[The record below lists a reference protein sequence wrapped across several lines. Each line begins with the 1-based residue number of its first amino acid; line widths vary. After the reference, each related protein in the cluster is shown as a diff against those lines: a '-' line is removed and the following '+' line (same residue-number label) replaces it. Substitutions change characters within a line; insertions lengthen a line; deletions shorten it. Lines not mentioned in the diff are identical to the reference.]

1 MTPRSYRLVL
11 SSPASNMS
19 LWLIHATLLMAIL
32 FALSTYAD
40 AGPIRTGETLPPI
53 DITSGGKI
61 ILEDSD
67 YLTAPWAGPVSI
79 PMVQVY
85 QYVPGTRK
93 GGSLYDPLTERMQRE
108 LDPTRFRIT
117 AIVNLDASSV
127 FIKPFVRAE
136 VVAKQRVFQLA
147 TMVLDEEGVGVE
159 AWQLDLES
167 TFIVTDEQNTVVAAI
182 FGPPSPEDL
191 DRIFAALADRLLP

>member
-1 MTPRSYRLVL
+1 MTPARYRHACSTSTSHL
-11 SSPASNMS
+11 SR
-19 LWLIHATLLMAIL
+19 WLIRVTLLMPIL
-32 FALSTYAD
+32 LGLSPYTYAES
-40 AGPIRTGETLPPI
+40 IRNGETLPPI
-53 DITSGGKI
+53 EITAGGKI
-61 ILEDSD
+61 ILDDSD
-67 YLTAPWAGPVSI
+67 YQTAPWAGPVSI

-93 GGSLYDPLTERMQRE
+93 GGSLYDALTERMQRE

-159 AWQLDLES
+159 AWQLDQES
-167 TFIVTDEQNTVVAAI
+167 TFIVTDEQNTVLAAI

>member
-67 YLTAPWAGPVSI
+67 YHTAPWAGPVPI

-108 LDPTRFRIT
+108 LDPTRFKIT

-159 AWQLDLES
+159 AWQLDRES
-167 TFIVTDEQNTVVAAI
+167 TFIVTDEQSTVLAAI
-182 FGPPSPEDL
+182 FGPPSQEDL

>member
-1 MTPRSYRLVL
+1 MTPSSYRLVI

-32 FALSTYAD
+32 FALSTYAK
-40 AGPIRTGETLPPI
+40 AGPIRTGETLPPME
-53 DITSGGKI
+53 ITVGGKI

-93 GGSLYDPLTERMQRE
+93 GGSLYDPLTERLCSRGAVSRRGQQKYDQDLPAKAVRKW
-108 LDPTRFRIT
+108 LLTRC
-117 AIVNLDASSV
+117 SV
-127 FIKPFVRAE
+127 R
-136 VVAKQRVFQLA
+136 R
-147 TMVLDEEGVGVE
+147 
-159 AWQLDLES
+159 
-167 TFIVTDEQNTVVAAI
+167 
-182 FGPPSPEDL
+182 
-191 DRIFAALADRLLP
+191 